1 MTQSTQNTHALTR
14 KHTCPHERK
23 YKYNMCESSTMMFVA
38 VPLQA
43 LIDYYQNNTLEKIF
57 PEVKTS
63 LLMPY
68 KDAST

>member
-1 MTQSTQNTHALTR
+1 
-14 KHTCPHERK
+14 
-23 YKYNMCESSTMMFVA
+23 MMFVA